1 LKHDDK
7 TVDADHTY
15 ILNEYTIPCN
25 GIVVAWEFC
34 YRTSRTASSQTFY
47 PGIWR
52 ITDTKKNGETDY
64 KLVQSNAITFTPNGS
79 NNTSCH
85 RVNLLEADHFT
96 VPAGS
101 VVGLYSSNNKEKKS
115 PLLHTNDIDD
125 VITYKNDK
133 KLSEVKKA
141 GKGRNKPVRYNIA
154 IKVHL
159 SKLTFLICTVV

>member
-1 LKHDDK
+1 M
-7 TVDADHTY
+7 V
-15 ILNEYTIPCN
+15 PCN

-34 YRTSRTASSQTFY
+34 YQTSHTASSQTFY

-52 ITDTKKNGETDY
+52 ITDAKMNGETDY
-64 KLVQSNAITFTPNGS
+64 ELVQSNAITFMPNGS

-96 VPAGS
+96 APAGS

-125 VITYKNDK
+125 VITHKNDK
-133 KLSEVKKA
+133 NQSKVNA
-141 GKGRNKPVRYNIA
+141 GKGKKSKSVKYNIA

-159 SKLTFLICTVV
+159 SKLTFLIWYCCVTIYTSIKYVFTHSLL